1 MQSILNRFTQGQ
13 KTRIVAFGSSN
24 TERRIHGLHWFD
36 WLDLGLKQTY
46 GRVHHCINAGLGGDT
61 TRGLLDRFGE
71 DVALYQPHVVFVTIG
86 GNDSNPQSGIDDGE
100 FHDNLC
106 ELVRRIHTIEAAA
119 VLQTYYSADIERLDG
134 RHGEAFLRFMDVI
147 CEAAAQAGAHLVDH
161 HRRWEPLRA
170 ARIDEYRA
178 LMIDPL
184 HVNSL
189 GNMLMGLDLIRV
201 FRARLDDAQWD
212 HCAQGRRYQLLL
224 DTLQADTSRTDSF
237 RTTRYQGA
245 IVQDHHILLIKHR
258 QHDGSREYW
267 VIPGGGREQ
276 GETEEQCVQREM
288 KEETHLDVRVERLL
302 LDEPAH
308 PDSVYK
314 RRKTYLCV
322 PIAGEA
328 RPGHEPELDA
338 AQTYSI
344 AEVAWFDLH
353 DQTSWD
359 PLTVR
364 DPYTYP
370 QLLNIRAALSYE

>member
-1 MQSILNRFTQGQ
+1 VQSILDRFKQGQ
-13 KTRIVAFGSSN
+13 KTRVVAFGSSN
-24 TERRIHGLHWFD
+24 TERRTHGLHWFD

-61 TRGLLDRFGE
+61 TRGLLQRFDE

-86 GNDSNPQSGIDDGE
+86 GNDSKPESGIDDDE
-100 FHDNLC
+100 FHDNLL
-106 ELVRRIHTIEAAA
+106 ELARQIRMLGAAV
-119 VLQTYYSADIERLDG
+119 VLQTYYSADIERLEP
-134 RHGEAFLRFMDVI
+134 RHGQAFLRFMDVVRQT
-147 CEAAAQAGAHLVDH
+147 AAETGADLVDH

-170 ARIDEYRA
+170 ARIEEYRE

-189 GNMLMGLDLIRV
+189 GNMLVGLDLIRA
-201 FRARLDDAQWD
+201 FRARLDDAQWQY
-212 HCAQGRRYQLLL
+212 CARGRRYQLLL
-224 DTLQADTSRTDSF
+224 DALQADKSKTDSS
-237 RTTRYQGA
+237 RNTRYQGA
-245 IVQDHHILLIKHR
+245 IIRDHHILLIKHR

-267 VIPGGGREQ
+267 VIPGGGQEP

-288 KEETHLDVRVERLL
+288 KEETYLDVRVERLL

-308 PDSVYK
+308 PESVYK
-314 RRKTYLCV
+314 QRRTYLCV

-328 RPGHEPELDA
+328 RPGYEPELDA

-344 AEVAWFDLH
+344 ADVAWFDLR
-353 DQTSWD
+353 DQTLWG
-359 PLTVR
+359 PLIAR

-370 QLLNIRAALSYE
+370 QLLHIRAALGYT